1 MWAWAQWGREEDGRR
16 LTQRESLL
24 SYKWSLVSLF
34 DSQRSQANWAGAL
47 RYGVPSSGTFSTPRS
62 SSFHLLPPSSSS
74 PHPLH
79 PFCPCHNFIPL
90 HVISKLA
97 PNEFLISLNSVAVVI
112 TFIVFGFA
120 IPHAGSAAV
129 YANERVRGKE
139 TGRETDV
146 QTWRQRQKRGE
157 HSQVAA
163 FYNPIWKFKMCE
175 EMKAPAVC
183 AWERQEWMAVAY
195 KGTTQ
200 QEQVVRVTEWGEQ
213 EM

>member
-1 MWAWAQWGREEDGRR
+1 MVYHPQEHFLPRAPPHF
-16 LTQRESLL
+16 T
-24 SYKWSLVSLF
+24 
-34 DSQRSQANWAGAL
+34 
-47 RYGVPSSGTFSTPRS
+47 SS
-62 SSFHLLPPSSSS
+62 PPSSSS

-195 KGTTQ
+195 KETTQ